1 MWSSDLYSL
10 STVAKHN
17 VVVFLLNVYISNIN
31 LHFHSHNDI
40 WYNVNWTF
48 YNRIHFSSSF
58 MVFST
63 LIVNIQYQNLTSV
76 IKYLDIVHFW
86 VFKVKNLTL
95 DLYVQYL

>member
-1 MWSSDLYSL
+1 
-10 STVAKHN
+10 
-17 VVVFLLNVYISNIN
+17 
-31 LHFHSHNDI
+31 
-40 WYNVNWTF
+40 
-48 YNRIHFSSSF
+48 

-86 VFKVKNLTL
+86 GFKVKNLTL